1 MECSRQESW
10 SWSPFPTAGDLP
22 DPGIKLVSP
31 VSPAL
36 AGRVFATMS
45 PGNPGILCSNGP
57 ESASGS
63 LPALLAWVWDA
74 EVTSRVK
81 LPQRVETPRPEGPLR
96 VHTQPHLS
104 TVFPLPLHP
113 HLQPMLTGWLCVDQF
128 GEFLGGAGEPEPLAR
143 SPLAGSSANSIV
155 FQMGPANRKDE
166 RSVTLLRAESHP
178 VSVD

>member
-22 DPGIKLVSP
+22 DPGIKPVSP

-36 AGRVFATMS
+36 AGRVFATVS

-57 ESASGS
+57 ESASRS

-74 EVTSRVK
+74 DVTSTVK

-96 VHTQPHLS
+96 VHTRPHLS
-104 TVFPLPLHP
+104 MIFPLPLHP
-113 HLQPMLTGWLCVDQF
+113 HLQPMLHRLVVCGSIWGVSGW
-128 GEFLGGAGEPEPLAR
+128 GWGARAPGQK
-143 SPLAGSSANSIV
+143 SSCRQQCK
-155 FQMGPANRKDE
+155 FHHFPDGPCEQE
-166 RSVTLLRAESHP
+166 R
-178 VSVD
+178 